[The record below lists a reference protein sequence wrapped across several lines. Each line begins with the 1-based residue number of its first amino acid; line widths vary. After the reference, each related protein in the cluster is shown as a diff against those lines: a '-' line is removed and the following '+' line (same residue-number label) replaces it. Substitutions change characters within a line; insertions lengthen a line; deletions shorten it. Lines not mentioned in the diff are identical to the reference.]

1 MKQTINLF
9 DFRRAFKD
17 HDLDNFTYE
26 GLNLLFE
33 HLEGFERDTGEE
45 FELDVIALCCEFSEM
60 PLSELLES
68 YDITD
73 EKLTDDN
80 EAELLGLATNYL
92 SDNTL
97 LCGVTENNN
106 FVFQEF

>member
-9 DFRRAFKD
+9 DFRRAFQD

-60 PLSELLES
+60 SLSELLES
-68 YDITD
+68 YGITD

-106 FVFQEF
+106 FLFQDF

>member
-60 PLSELLES
+60 SLSELLES
-68 YDITD
+68 YGITD

-106 FVFQEF
+106 FLFQDF

>member
-45 FELDVIALCCEFSEM
+45 LELDVIALCCEFSEM
-60 PLSELLES
+60 SLSELLES
-68 YDITD
+68 YGITD
-73 EKLTDDN
+73 EKLTDDT

-106 FVFQEF
+106 FLFQDF